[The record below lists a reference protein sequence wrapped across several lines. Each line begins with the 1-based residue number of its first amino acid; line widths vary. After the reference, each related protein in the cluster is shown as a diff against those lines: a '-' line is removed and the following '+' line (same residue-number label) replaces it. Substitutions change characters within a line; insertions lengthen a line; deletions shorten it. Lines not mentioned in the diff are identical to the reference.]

1 MNECLNGMGGAA
13 KGVIDETKCNC
24 GDTTWGNARVI

>member
-13 KGVIDETKCNC
+13 KGVIDETNC
-24 GDTTWGNARVI
+24 GDTTWGHARVI